1 MYRKQGLAKGMRWA
15 ARIVGLVITAF
26 LLMMVIGETI
36 TSIQAEGFKFD
47 VESLFVVV
55 PAVIALAACIVSW
68 WRERL
73 GGSLLILVSIAFGVL
88 PSIGAGWSLLRALQG
103 WLMLGL
109 PFLIAGILFLISSWL
124 SRKSDSSAPPPSV
137 TS

>member
-55 PAVIALAACIVSW
+55 PAVIALAGCIVSW

-88 PSIGAGWSLLRALQG
+88 PSIGAGWSILRALQG